1 MDARRLPPLTSL
13 RAFEAAARHLSFKH
27 AAAELSLTPTAISHQ
42 VRQLEAYLGVQLFVR
57 GTRRVDL
64 TPAGQG
70 LFPALRDGLDAMARG
85 VQAVRPRQGP
95 RGLVLS
101 TTMALAS
108 RWLLPRLARFAET
121 HPDVALHLHTCDET
135 VDLAG
140 GEAHLAIRY
149 GPGRYP
155 GLGSTLLL
163 PSRFAPVCAPA
174 LAVDTLDDLSRV
186 PLIGFDWLR
195 RDAATPDWPLWFE
208 HAECRPLPRQ
218 LHFSDEVH
226 AIQAAIAGQGV
237 ALVNLSLVA
246 DELHAGLLCQP
257 LGPTLEGHGFHLV
270 WPEQR
275 ATDPDVATVREWLLQ
290 QATGTAV
297 APQTVG
303 RFDSY

>member
-1 MDARRLPPLTSL
+1 MDARDLPPLTAL

-42 VRQLEAYLGVQLFVR
+42 VRLLEECLGVQLFVR

-70 LFPALRDGLDAMARG
+70 LFPPLRDGLDAMARG

-101 TTMALAS
+101 TTMAFAS
-108 RWLLPRLARFAET
+108 RWLLPRLARFAGSQ
-121 HPDVALHLHTCDET
+121 PDIALHLHTSDQP

-140 GEAHLAIRY
+140 GAAHLAIRY
-149 GPGRYP
+149 GSGRYP
-155 GLGSTLLL
+155 GLGSTPLL

-174 LAVDTLDDLSRV
+174 LAVDTVEDLSRV
-186 PLIGFDWLR
+186 PLIGFEWLR
-195 RDAATPDWPLWFE
+195 RDATTPDWPLWFE
-208 HAECRPLPRQ
+208 RAGVAPVPRQ

-237 ALVNLSLVA
+237 ALINLALVA
-246 DELHAGLLCQP
+246 DELRTGMLCQP
-257 LGPTLEGHGFHLV
+257 FGPTLDGRDFHLV
-270 WPEQR
+270 WAEQHD
-275 ATDPDVATVREWLLQ
+275 TNPDVATVREWLL
-290 QATGTAV
+290 AGAAETTG
-297 APQTVG
+297 
-303 RFDSY
+303 